1 MTKGLVHQED
11 ITILNVYALNKHSFE
26 IHDAKSDETSRREID
41 TFSVVLRN
49 LNIPL
54 LIID

>member
-11 ITILNVYALNKHSFE
+11 ITILNVYALKHSFE
-26 IHDAKSDETSRREID
+26 IHEAKSDETSRREID